1 MSLNTTPTVL
11 ASIDNTV
18 GWHGVFEYRLRSETS
33 TKAVYDLWDLTS
45 NPNNWANSNSDGS
58 IKVVFSTGTWADNG
72 SANPSSVVENSDG
85 TISLFNASNLLRY
98 KFTKPTAS
106 TASWLSSGGGTSTE
120 GVDVNSIFLDSSGAL
135 VSGQIAASEPTG
147 SYPVTVGGVVVTG
160 ALATNPI
167 SHTTGTTT
175 QFAIHLAYGGYGTWH
190 LHQNYVTSALNTPI
204 ASVTIPDPTV
214 VKRRVHCN
222 FW

>member
-85 TISLFNASNLLRY
+85 TISLFNTSNLLRY

-120 GVDVNSIFLDSSGAL
+120 EVLVEDARMVYYSGITGWRFEQRGFAAGSYQLIGGTVSESWTVSSGSNNLQHHISQIPAGGTYL
-135 VSGQIAASEPTG
+135 LYSGSTVVAS
-147 SYPVTVGGVVVTG
+147 
-160 ALATNPI
+160 L
-167 SHTTGTTT
+167 TTT
-175 QFAIHLAYGGYGTWH
+175 SKKVF
-190 LHQNYVTSALNTPI
+190 
-204 ASVTIPDPTV
+204 
-214 VKRRVHCN
+214 CN